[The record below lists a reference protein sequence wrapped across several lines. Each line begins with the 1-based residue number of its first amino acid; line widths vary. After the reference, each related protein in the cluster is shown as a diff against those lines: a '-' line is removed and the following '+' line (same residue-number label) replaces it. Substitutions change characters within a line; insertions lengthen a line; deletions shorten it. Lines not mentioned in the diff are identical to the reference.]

1 MIDGVYFAEHM
12 VLAAIGLD
20 LHGKKHVLGLREGA
34 TENVAA
40 CKELLADLIERGLPT
55 DRALLFIIDGAKAL
69 RKAITDTFGT
79 RALIQRCRAH
89 SVPGRAYSEEV
100 RGPLTG
106 KTFEPVSLGQVMAA

>member
-1 MIDGVYFAEHM
+1 MIVALGIGGDGRTT
-12 VLAAIGLD
+12 
-20 LHGKKHVLGLREGA
+20 VLGLREGA

-89 SVPGRAYSEEV
+89 SVPGRAHSEEV